1 MTTVSLRKSWNS
13 VLQQKM
19 LHCKKNVTMHSHGTA
34 SNSLPSSAA
43 FYAKSHPSMLQNFY
57 RRKQCATPEFLK
69 KATTMTFLWDLVT
82 HVFFFQG
89 EMLVCH
95 SNNWYLVSR
104 LHTKTQDSS
113 PAITFNMKSA
123 SCTDHSRSPAA
134 VTFIWYSIRICG
146 TNLHM
151 HAALTNLLSECS
163 ELIHMRCQF
172 ICYCSIITYQSDV
185 MTV

>member
-1 MTTVSLRKSWNS
+1 VCHTR
-13 VLQQKM
+13 VL
-19 LHCKKNVTMHSHGTA
+19 V
-34 SNSLPSSAA
+34 
-43 FYAKSHPSMLQNFY
+43 
-57 RRKQCATPEFLK
+57 E
-69 KATTMTFLWDLVT
+69 ATTMTLLFWELVT
-82 HVFFFQG
+82 HIFFFQCD
-89 EMLVCH
+89 MLVCH
-95 SNNWYLVSR
+95 SKRWQHLVSG

-113 PAITFNMKSA
+113 PAIIFNKKSA

-134 VTFIWYSIRICG
+134 MTFIWYSIRNCG

-151 HAALTNLLSECS
+151 HIALTYLLSECS